1 MNNNGYLTFTEPL
14 SAYNPVLDT
23 ARDIVAPL
31 WTRLDNRRGGTVSYR
46 EDTSNAV
53 LAQVTAAIKQYFPNI
68 PFAATS
74 AFVATWDSV
83 PYHNGGGVRLTV
95 IFNYQ

>member
-14 SAYNPVLDT
+14 SAYNPTLDS

-53 LAQVTAAIKQYFPNI
+53 LAQVTAAVNQYFPNI

-83 PYHNGGGVRLTV
+83 AYHNGGGVRLTV
-95 IFNYQ
+95 IFDYQ